1 MALGGSFTNPQ
12 RVIDKSFNAFI
23 EGGKNLTK
31 TSTKTLQDIET
42 GVKAEKEFQ
51 ARQQQAQDTE
61 MQGLYGKINKV
72 PSSGNAALDN
82 NIHAFWND
90 KVDEYF
96 KIKNAMDKGT
106 ISRQEGNRALSKIT
120 NLSNQFAAQAKTL
133 ALNSGTYKE
142 DLKNGTVSSL
152 GSPETKEILSQ
163 LGKGGNVGII
173 ERGGKLIYYTPE
185 TTDENGN
192 VLPGAMLNGSEMEA
206 TVAGGG
212 RLYENK
218 VDISQNL
225 ATAFNKTYMPE
236 DMSSEYVST
245 VTKTRDDWIDENDH
259 SKGKYEQIPEGEEY
273 TFQIIDE
280 DGKAGGQKAMME
292 SGILDP
298 LLNNPSVMKSYWQ
311 DTIPDEW
318 LKENGYDGI
327 ENTAWGVKP
336 EDMEDE
342 EWEKIEGQQMEAAKQ
357 YMANSSYDANATMD
371 QKMKYIGKAKITP
384 PAPKPS
390 GKAPKTRYQR
400 MTAKM
405 QQDFEGKYQKK
416 QALDNEFK
424 NGDVNE
430 LKDKYGSMYTDKEGN
445 PDPRFTNATTAD
457 EVLAIVKE
465 YEGYD
470 DTYNVVEQ
478 DYYQNMNPYPKHH
491 KFKTK
496 AEYDEAVSNGK
507 IKVLDTVTVEDTNTK
522 FKVNKPY

>member
-1 MALGGSFTNPQ
+1 MALGSSFTNPQ

-23 EGGKNLTK
+23 EGGKELVN
-31 TSTKTLQDIET
+31 TSTKTLQDVEA

-106 ISRQEGNRALSKIT
+106 ISRQEGNRALSKISH
-120 NLSNQFAAQAKTL
+120 LSDQFAAQAKTL
-133 ALNSGTYKE
+133 ALNAGTYKE
-142 DLKNGTVSSL
+142 DMKNGTVSSL
-152 GSPETKEILSQ
+152 GSPQTKEILNQ

-192 VLPGAMLNGSEMEA
+192 VIPGAMLNGSEMEA
-206 TVAGGG
+206 TIAGGG
-212 RLYENK
+212 SLYENK
-218 VDISQNL
+218 ADISQNL

-236 DMSSEYVST
+236 DMSSEYVKT
-245 VTKTRDDWIDENDH
+245 VTKTRNDWIDENDH

-280 DGKAGGQKAMME
+280 EGKAGGQKAMME

-298 LLNNPSVMKSYWQ
+298 ILENPSVMKSYWQ

-318 LKENGYDGI
+318 LIENGYKGI

-336 EDMEDE
+336 EEMDDE
-342 EWEKIEGQQMEAAKQ
+342 EWSEIQNKQNEAAKQ
-357 YMANSSYDANATMD
+357 YMANSAYDANATMD
-371 QKMKYIGKAKITP
+371 QKMKYIGKAKIAP
-384 PAPKPS
+384 PAPKPGG

-405 QQDFEGKYQKK
+405 QQDFEGKYKK
-416 QALDNEFK
+416 MQSLDKEFA
-424 NGDVNE
+424 NTDVE
-430 LKDKYGSMYTDKEGN
+430 DLKTKYGGMYTDNEGN
-445 PDPRFTNATTAD
+445 PDPRFENATTPD
-457 EVLAIVKE
+457 EVLSIVKE

-470 DTYNVVEQ
+470 DTYDVVEQ
-478 DYYQNMNPYPKHH
+478 DYYQNMNPHPKHH
-491 KFKTK
+491 KFKTED
-496 AEYDEAVSNGK
+496 EYNEAVRNGK
-507 IKVLDTVTVEDTNTK
+507 VKVLDQVTVEGKGTIK
-522 FKVNKPY
+522 ISKPF